1 MMDSTFVDI
10 ESDPEGSGAS
20 FELTNLNVE
29 AFLRE
34 LWASLNWKSQLDSAL
49 SCLEQ
54 MEK

>member
-1 MMDSTFVDI
+1 MIDSTFIDI
-10 ESDPEGSGAS
+10 ESDPEASGAS
-20 FELTNLNVE
+20 FELANLNVE

-34 LWASLNWKSQLDSAL
+34 LWASLNWKNQLDSAL